1 MIIFVAVVLVLAT
14 MIALTAGANWL
25 AHHATERTAYA
36 ILIGV
41 LVLVLL
47 VIILEPGNRI
57 VPDNTP
63 ATPTATTTQE
73 IG

>member
-14 MIALTAGANWL
+14 TIALTACATWL
-25 AHHATERTAYA
+25 THHATERTAYT

-41 LVLVLL
+41 LVVVLL
-47 VIILEPGNRI
+47 VIILEPGNGI
-57 VPDNTP
+57 VPDNKP